1 MNQVLSQSEVDALLA
16 AVSETDAPSSAPT
29 QSSASGGGGNSGGQS
44 NNNGKA
50 QSFGSFSSNNG
61 ATKEKVIVVYDLTSQ
76 DRIIRGRLP
85 QLDVIYEKF
94 MRAFRISLSSAL
106 RKIATLNLAS
116 TDFLKFGEFVNTL
129 PMPTCM
135 SVLRF
140 NALRG
145 SVLFVI
151 ESKLAY
157 ALVDSFFGGADRP
170 YTKIEGKDF
179 TQIELAIVRKIVDL
193 AIDDLEVAWA
203 PIEKIDC
210 SFQRTEVNP
219 QFVGIVPPTDVVI
232 ATTFDVEL
240 ENANGTITL
249 VMPYATIE
257 PIKQKLSSGFQVES
271 DQTDKKLWF
280 ETITE
285 QLMNTSVELTVN
297 LGESTINLQDLT
309 ELKVGDVIPLNQDAS
324 GEFDVNVENVPKYR
338 GIYGVHHGAV
348 AIQVSRIISDR
359 RGEFING

>member
-16 AVSETDAPSSAPT
+16 AVSDGDVGGDEGGAEDTGSVS
-29 QSSASGGGGNSGGQS
+29 SGGGGGDGGH
-44 NNNGKA
+44 
-50 QSFGSFSSNNG
+50 G
-61 ATKEKVIVVYDLTSQ
+61 AVDEEQVVVSYDLTSQ

-94 MRAFRISLSSAL
+94 MRSFRVSLSSSL
-106 RKIATLNLAS
+106 RKIASLNHAS
-116 TDFLKFGEFVNTL
+116 TDFLKFGEFINTL

-145 SVLFVI
+145 SSLFVI

-179 TQIELAIVRKIVDL
+179 TPIELSIVRKVVEL
-193 AIDDLEVAWA
+193 ALADLEAAWSSV
-203 PIEKIDC
+203 EKIDA
-210 SFQRTEVNP
+210 SFVRTEVNP

-232 ATTFDVEL
+232 ASTFDVEL

-249 VMPYATIE
+249 VIPYSTIE

-271 DQTDKKLWF
+271 DQTDKKLW
-280 ETITE
+280 TSIINE
-285 QLMNTSVELTVN
+285 QLLETEVELKVD
-297 LGESTINLQDLT
+297 LGKTEISLSDLMD
-309 ELKVGDVIPLNQDAS
+309 LKVGDVIPLDQDSS
-324 GEFDVNVENVPKYR
+324 GEFDVLVENVPKFKSYY
-338 GIYGVHHGAV
+338 GINHGTVAV
-348 AIQVSRIISDR
+348 QLTKAI
-359 RGEFING
+359 EK

>member
-16 AVSETDAPSSAPT
+16 AVAEGEVATGTDKT
-29 QSSASGGGGNSGGQS
+29 QPASG
-44 NNNGKA
+44 
-50 QSFGSFSSNNG
+50 
-61 ATKEKVIVVYDLTSQ
+61 EKIVVVYDLTSQ

-94 MRAFRISLSSAL
+94 MRSFRVSLSSAL
-106 RKIATLNLAS
+106 RKLAAINHAS
-116 TDFLKFGEFVNTL
+116 TDFLKFGEFINTL

-145 SVLFVI
+145 SALLVI

-157 ALVDSFFGGADRP
+157 ALVDSFFGGDDRP

-179 TQIELAIVRKIVDL
+179 TPIELSIVRKVVEL
-193 AIDDLEVAWA
+193 AIDDLEAAWA
-203 PIEKIDC
+203 SVEKIDC
-210 SFQRTEVNP
+210 SFVRTEVNP

-232 ATTFDVEL
+232 ASTFDVEL

-249 VMPYATIE
+249 VIPYSTIE

-271 DQTDKKLWF
+271 DQTDKKLWTTVLEDQLL
-280 ETITE
+280 ETK
-285 QLMNTSVELTVN
+285 VDVHVN
-297 LGESTINLQDLT
+297 LGQAEISLQDLMK
-309 ELKVGDVIPLNQDAS
+309 LKPGDVITLDQDS
-324 GEFDVNVENVPKYR
+324 NGEFDVQVEDTKKFKGLY
-338 GIYGVHHGAV
+338 GISHGSIAV
-348 AIQVSRIISDR
+348 QITRPITKD
-359 RGEFING
+359 